1 MTMISQYLR
10 AEQFDKS
17 EEAAFYVP
25 GAEDWSDIRCK
36 FAGGRKPSIDGEDQP
51 ILDSLKVAVD

>member
-10 AEQFDKS
+10 AEQVDRAES
-17 EEAAFYVP
+17 AAFYVP
-25 GAEDWSDIRCK
+25 GAEGWSDPKCM
-36 FAGGRKPSIDGEDQP
+36 FAGGRKPSIDLEDQP

>member
-25 GAEDWSDIRCK
+25 GAVDWRDPRCS
-36 FAGGRKPSIDGEDQP
+36 FGGGRKPSIDAEDQP